1 MLRRRSASPPP
12 AVEGEESAASAS
24 ASAAP
29 AAQSP
34 VVTSVA
40 WRADGAVLAVGYS
53 GGHLCLFEIDKSEPI
68 HFNQKEKE
76 ETAVTFLAWN
86 NCRSSESDRAAA
98 AREERLARDDELISH
113 VNPI

>member
-24 ASAAP
+24 ASAP

-68 HFNQKEKE
+68 HFNQGLDSIE
-76 ETAVTFLAWN
+76 F
-86 NCRSSESDRAAA
+86 
-98 AREERLARDDELISH
+98 
-113 VNPI
+113 